1 MSIIHRH
8 IILIGQTTINI
19 EYGISNII
27 YSLYQTSILT
37 TNLTYPNINKC
48 AYFPHNKDYTCSL
61 LRCSSSTYIIY

>member
-27 YSLYQTSILT
+27 YSLSDFNTEYK
-37 TNLTYPNINKC
+37 P
-48 AYFPHNKDYTCSL
+48 
-61 LRCSSSTYIIY
+61 YIT